1 MPELPEVETIR
12 RVLAVHL
19 PGRVIAGVQC
29 RRADVVAGPSPEDLA
44 RLLAGGRF
52 VRVGRRGKYLLLWVE
67 RDGGLVQPVEGA
79 GPVSSDSAFAA
90 RAAGGA
96 SPVAGGS
103 PASREGNGTHP
114 SLLVGVHLRMTGR
127 LTLARRGEP
136 LPPHTHVVIQLVPVG
151 PPGDPW
157 DELRFSDT
165 RRFGRFYLM
174 DPRAAAGVV
183 AAAEWGDDP
192 PPLPRGS
199 VAGAA
204 GGSGAMVPPAGLLQ
218 LGPEPLGPQFGP
230 GALARRLA
238 GRRAPVKAVLLDQRV
253 VAGLGNI
260 YADEALFRARIDP
273 RRAAGSLAPGEVA
286 RLVRS
291 IRAVLRDALAA
302 GGTTFSDY
310 RDGLGREGAFAPR
323 LAVYGRAGRPCRRC
337 GTPIATTRLAG
348 RTTHFCP
355 SCQGA

>member
-12 RVLAVHL
+12 RVLAAHL
-19 PGRVIAGVQC
+19 PGRVIAGVRC
-29 RRADVVAGPSPEDLA
+29 RRADVLAGPAPEDFA

-52 VRVGRRGKYLLLWVE
+52 ARVGRRGKYLLLWVGLPE
-67 RDGGLVQPVEGA
+67 GVASVPGGPAL
-79 GPVSSDSAFAA
+79 AA
-90 RAAGGA
+90 RSADAAGA
-96 SPVAGGS
+96 VADGPPGS
-103 PASREGNGTHP
+103 RDGNGTNS
-114 SLLVGVHLRMTGR
+114 SLLVAVHLRMTGR

-136 LPPHTHVVIQLVPVG
+136 LPPHTHVVIQLDPG
-151 PPGDPW
+151 SPRGDPW

-183 AAAEWGDDP
+183 ATAEWGDDP
-192 PPLPRGS
+192 PPLRGGPARG
-199 VAGAA
+199 VAGC
-204 GGSGAMVPPAGLLQ
+204 SGAMAPPEGLLR
-218 LGPEPLGPQFGP
+218 LGPEPLARQFRP

-286 RLVRS
+286 RLARS

-323 LAVYGRAGRPCRRC
+323 LAVYGRAGQPCRRC
-337 GTPIATTRLAG
+337 GTPIVITRLAG

-355 SCQGA
+355 SCQGG